1 MKYLLSSYL
10 MLYLLGTASVLG
22 SDLLVSAAHQEA
34 FIAAWAE
41 VRSLVGIVGVFC
53 LTGLEQVLVRS
64 PQSSARLLRLLAVQ
78 VPVLAVPVSLVVHG
92 LGYLDSYLQAYLLAI
107 GSAGTIALYQYY
119 RSHHQRSMAQL
130 TQQGW
135 RIVILAIIA
144 ALVLAPGAVEIGMM
158 VVAVML
164 AGVAVAASVALVKR
178 PSRFCVQDPEPVG
191 ALYRIGARF
200 MVTSSLLALAVYAE
214 QLLVI
219 QVGTTEDSA
228 RYFTHAT
235 FFLFPISVLN
245 GYAGFLLGPWVRDNH
260 DRFVDVLRRRWLFV
274 VLGLAGVALALNGI
288 GHLGWWIMAP
298 SVGNPSTGLSLIF
311 AACGIMI
318 SLYQIPSAYNGV
330 FAQTKHHD
338 ALILAQL
345 LALGCAFGAFVVSS
359 TSLSAPVVVSVA
371 VASLVN
377 WTLRAGFG
385 IAIVAL
391 IARNRMT

>member
-1 MKYLLSSYL
+1 
-10 MLYLLGTASVLG
+10 MLYLIGTASVLG
-22 SDLLVSAAHQEA
+22 SDLLVSAAHAES

-53 LTGLEQVLVRS
+53 LIGLEQVLLRS
-64 PQSSARLLRLLAVQ
+64 PQSSARLLRLLSVQ
-78 VPVLAVPVSLVVHG
+78 VPVLAVPVALAVHG

-107 GSAGTIALYQYY
+107 ASAGTIALYQYF

-144 ALVLAPGAVEIGMM
+144 VLVLAPEAAGIGTM

-164 AGVAVAASVALVKR
+164 VGVAVAASVAFVRR
-178 PSRFCVQDPEPVG
+178 PARFCVQDPEPVG

-219 QVGTTEDSA
+219 QVGTTGDSA

-260 DRFVDVLRRRWLFV
+260 DRFIKVLRRRWPLV
-274 VLGLAGVALALNGI
+274 VLGLAAVVLALNGI
-288 GHLGWWIMAP
+288 GHLGWWLVAP
-298 SVGNPSTGLSLIF
+298 SVGTPSMGLSLIF

-330 FAQTKHHD
+330 FAPPKHHD
-338 ALILAQL
+338 VLILAQL
-345 LALGCAFGAFVVSS
+345 LALGCAFGAFLLCNAGL
-359 TSLSAPVVVSVA
+359 SLSVVVSVA

-377 WTLRAGFG
+377 WTLRAGSG
-385 IAIVAL
+385 MLIVAL
-391 IARNRMT
+391 IARSRMA